1 MEKKIMELR
10 ERRMKTWE
18 NAKAFLDSKR
28 KEGGALSAEDSAV
41 YNKMETDLDNL
52 GDEIKRL
59 EKLESVENELR
70 KPTDTPV
77 NHSPIRH
84 SQNGGG
90 NHQPFATKQYRK
102 AFWDALRGEVISNA
116 LKIGS
121 DPEGGYLV
129 PDEFEK
135 KLVEALEQQNVMR
148 RLANIIRT
156 KSGERQIPIV
166 ATKGT
171 AAWVDEEA
179 LIPESDTAFGQVT
192 LGAHK
197 VATMIKVSGELLNDS
212 AFSIEEY
219 VANEFA
225 RRIAAKEEEA
235 FFVGDGVKKPTG
247 LLADTGGSP
256 VGATT
261 AKPTEIKFDEI
272 LDLYYSLK
280 SPYREKA
287 AFIANDLTVKELRKL
302 KDSTGQYLWTPSVKD
317 GTPDMILGRPI
328 YTSPYVPAIEAD
340 AKTLVFGD
348 YSYYWIADRQS
359 RTFQRLNEMFATTG
373 QIGFIATQRVDG
385 KLILPEA
392 VRALKMADE

>member
-1 MEKKIMELR
+1 MEKKIIELR

-18 NAKAFLDSKR
+18 NAKAFLNSKR
-28 KEGGALSAEDSAV
+28 NNDGTLSAEDTAI
-41 YNKMETDLDNL
+41 YNKMETELDNL
-52 GDEIKRL
+52 GSEIKRL
-59 EKLESVENELR
+59 EKLETVENELR

-77 NHSPIRH
+77 NHSPIR
-84 SQNGGG
+84 NGG

-135 KLVEALEQQNVMR
+135 KLVKALEERNVMR

-156 KSGERQIPIV
+156 KHGERQIPVV

-179 LIPESDTAFGQVT
+179 LIPESDSTFGQVT

-235 FFVGDGVKKPTG
+235 FFVGDGNKKPTG
-247 LLADTGGSP
+247 ILAETGGAE
-256 VGATT
+256 VGATAASAT
-261 AKPTEIKFDEI
+261 AITHDDVLNLF
-272 LDLYYSLK
+272 YSLK

-287 AFIANDLTVKELRKL
+287 VFIANDLTVKELRKL
-302 KDSTGQYLWTPSVKD
+302 KDSAGQYLWTPSIKD
-317 GTPDMILGRPI
+317 GTPDMIIGRPI
-328 YTSPYVPAIEAD
+328 YTSPYVPEIAAG

-392 VRALKMADE
+392 VRVLQMKAE